1 MKDAKLNS
9 RAMAIEPV
17 VKLAREQ
24 GGGQWSGAALAALD
38 QDRCI
43 EDEYDQGPG

>member
-17 VKLAREQ
+17 VKLAHVN
-24 GGGQWSGAALAALD
+24 GVAVSGAV
-38 QDRCI
+38 
-43 EDEYDQGPG
+43 PP